1 MILPSAASARRPTR
15 RARRGILPLGTAL
28 CIAASAGAQ
37 SPPGAILLV
46 PVDDRPTSLH
56 APVALGEVAGVPVR
70 TPPRDQLG
78 RFTRPADAAAVA
90 AWLRR
95 EGAESPTSP
104 VVVSLDLL
112 AYGGLV
118 ASRRAASATLET
130 ATHRLE
136 TLRAVRAAAPGR
148 PIYTV
153 AALMRLAP
161 TADGTEESSREPLA
175 RWAELA
181 ADTAA
186 SASAERR
193 ALETTLPADVLA
205 RYRAARA
212 RNLAVVMQALRLVA
226 DGTIDHLVLAQ
237 DDARPRGL
245 HLVERDTLQ
254 ARIAAL
260 GIAARVTI
268 QPGTDEVGMLLVAR
282 AVAVATGRA
291 PSVAVTYA
299 DPADAERV
307 MPFEDRPLDA
317 TVSAALATAGARRL
331 SPGAGAAAADL
342 QLVVHAARRR
352 PEGTAAAERLVA
364 AATRPVIL
372 ADIDPTGAVQGA
384 DTLLTDRLVA
394 GGRFATLA
402 GYGAWN
408 TAGNA
413 VGTAVAF
420 GVLRWLAMTPSAA
433 IGPAAT
439 DATVAREAR
448 IVREAAYRT
457 MLLERLLDD
466 DLYHARIRPGL
477 VAALRARGEDPF
489 RLTPTA
495 ARATEETLTAA
506 VTARLPRALAAV
518 APAGARCRLARP
530 VHATLPWDRP
540 FEAAFTLML
549 SCD

>member
-1 MILPSAASARRPTR
+1 MIVPSAASARRPTR
-15 RARRGILPLGTAL
+15 RARRGLLPLGTAL
-28 CIAASAGAQ
+28 CFAATAAAQ
-37 SPPGAILLV
+37 APPDGILLV
-46 PVDDRPTSLH
+46 PLDDRPTSRH
-56 APVALGEVAGVPVR
+56 VPRALGAVAGVVVR
-70 TPPRDQLG
+70 TPPSEMLG
-78 RFTRPADAAAVA
+78 RFTRPADATAVA

-95 EGAESPTSP
+95 EGAARPTHP

-118 ASRRAASATLET
+118 ASRRAASATVAA
-130 ATHRLE
+130 ATGRVE
-136 TLRAVRAAAPGR
+136 TLRAVRAAAPAR
-148 PIYTV
+148 PITVV

-161 TADGTEESSREPLA
+161 TADGTDEPSREPLA

-186 SASAERR
+186 AATTERR
-193 ALETTLPADVLA
+193 ALEARLPADVLA

-212 RNLAVVMQALRLVA
+212 RNLAVVTHALGLVA

-237 DDARPRGL
+237 DDARPRGV
-245 HLVERDTLQ
+245 HLAERDTLQ

-260 GIAARVTI
+260 GIASRVTL
-268 QPGTDEVGMLLVAR
+268 QPGTDEVAMLLVAR
-282 AVAVATGRA
+282 AIAVATGRA
-291 PSVAVTYA
+291 PTVAVAYA

-331 SPGAGAAAADL
+331 APGAGAATADL
-342 QLVVHAARRR
+342 QLIVHAARRR
-352 PEGTAAAERLVA
+352 AEGTGAAARLVESA
-364 AATRPVIL
+364 ARPVIL
-372 ADIDPTGAVQGA
+372 ADIDPTGAIQGA

-420 GVLRWLAMTPSAA
+420 GVLRWLGMTAEASRGGGA
-433 IGPAAT
+433 GAAT
-439 DATVAREAR
+439 A
-448 IVREAAYRT
+448 REAAYRT

-506 VTARLPRALAAV
+506 LTARLPWALAAV
-518 APAGARCRLARP
+518 APAGTRCRLARP
-530 VHATLPWDRP
+530 VRATLPWDRP
-540 FEAAFTLML
+540 FEAAFTLTL